1 MSPATR
7 LSLFILWLVVAGC
20 FWAVDAKLTHIE
32 YIEQIEDTGKCSYR
46 EDVALHT
53 SNALQMSKEDNIVQ
67 ADLKFLDL
75 MRRPKVSATI
85 PEDVYEFLSEWAER
99 EQRPMSN
106 LVAYVLTTAVRDIK
120 ERQNEQQDGT
130 KKLTTDKK
138 KLPRQ

>member
-1 MSPATR
+1 
-7 LSLFILWLVVAGC
+7 
-20 FWAVDAKLTHIE
+20 
-32 YIEQIEDTGKCSYR
+32 
-46 EDVALHT
+46 
-53 SNALQMSKEDNIVQ
+53 MSKEDNIVQ